1 MIITPTNPTTT
12 AIHCPR
18 VTRSCNSGTD
28 NAVTSNGARKLTAV
42 ASACGMNIRLL
53 VNSRLVPSKARA
65 RKTCRPGRLVRNTR
79 NPADGMKMQAINSVC
94 TR

>member
-18 VTRSCNSGTD
+18 VTRSCSSGTD
-28 NAVTSNGARKLTAV
+28 NAVTSSGARKLTAV

-53 VNSRLVPSKARA
+53 VNNRLVPSKASA
-65 RKTCRPGRLVRNTR
+65 RSACKPGRLVRSTR
-79 NPADGMKMQAINSVC
+79 KPADGMKMQAMSNVC